1 MLDPPNKMDLE
12 SKQQQNLLLLPST
25 QFGENAGGNEGGGEN
40 GQQHS
45 HQQIFHFAHQMLGGI
60 ENELNIHPPPF
71 PPYGGHP
78 QFLMNSMGSTAALIP
93 SGEHQPHHPLAYG
106 QSILLPNT
114 AEESTAMALGA
125 AAAYFAASSNPFE
138 SLENDGEF
146 GDKLAGSQIRGYR
159 IDYRGNSPVLYS
171 NSK

>member
-1 MLDPPNKMDLE
+1 MLDLPNKMDLE
-12 SKQQQNLLLLPST
+12 LKQQQHLLLLPSNNAT
-25 QFGENAGGNEGGGEN
+25 QFGENAGGSEGVGGN

-60 ENELNIHPPPF
+60 ENELNNQPPPF

-78 QFLMNSMGSTAALIP
+78 QFLLNSMGSTALIP
-93 SGEHQPHHPLAYG
+93 SNEEHQPHPSLAFG
-106 QSILLPNT
+106 QSILMANS

-138 SLENDGEF
+138 MENDGEL
-146 GDKLAGSQIRGYR
+146 GDKLAGSKLEGIVSRE
-159 IDYRGNSPVLYS
+159 
-171 NSK
+171 